1 MSLTPVESVRLMVGD
16 FDTEFQ
22 VLADSDYEHFL
33 DKYDGSERR
42 AALDAA
48 RAIMFY
54 LARWP
59 TRERTGSI
67 EVWNEWAN
75 AYQRAL
81 ESFISNPEFNVP
93 SALAYAGGISKSDM
107 KANDANNDNVQA
119 SIYKGIGSGTRP
131 YNQDNSTA
139 DDATYYGY

>member
-1 MSLTPVESVRLMVGD
+1 MSLTQVQSVRLMVGD
-16 FDTEFQ
+16 FGTEFQ
-22 VLADSDYEHFL
+22 VLTDSDYGYL
-33 DKYDGSERR
+33 LGKYDGSERR

-59 TRERTGSI
+59 TRERTGDI
-67 EVWNEWAN
+67 ETWNEWAN
-75 AYQRAL
+75 AYRRAL
-81 ESFISNPEFNVP
+81 ESFINNPEFNVP
-93 SALAYAGGISKSDM
+93 SAMAYAGGISKADM

-119 SIYKGIGSGTRP
+119 KIYKGVSEGKRP
-131 YNQDNSTA
+131 YNHDNTTR

>member
-1 MSLTPVESVRLMVGD
+1 MPLTQIEAVRLAVGD
-16 FDTEFQ
+16 FGEPTI
-22 VLADSDYEHFL
+22 LTDSDYQYFL

-59 TRERTGSI
+59 TKERTADV

-75 AYQRAL
+75 AYRRAL
-81 ESFISNPEFNVP
+81 ESFINNPEFNVP
-93 SALAYAGGISKSDM
+93 SAMAYAGGISKSDM
-107 KANDANNDNVQA
+107 RANDANQDNVQA
-119 SIYKGIGSGTRP
+119 KIYSNFGDGTRI
-131 YNQDNSTA
+131 YNHPNDTD

>member
-22 VLADSDYEHFL
+22 VLADSDYEHLL

-75 AYQRAL
+75 AYKRAL
-81 ESFISNPEFNVP
+81 ESFINNPEFNVP

-119 SIYKGIGSGTRP
+119 PIYKGIGSGTRP

-139 DDATYYGY
+139 DDASYYGY